1 MKQSI
6 HPIEQ
11 LRGSVQS
18 PRLPGIDVARAL
30 AIFGMIAAHVAA
42 GPSSVSIMD
51 PSTYPALVHG
61 RPAVLFA
68 LLAGVSI
75 SLMTGRGE
83 RPTSVNGVQGI
94 RLKLIG
100 RALAIFLI
108 GLVLEQLGTGISI
121 ILTFYGVLYAVALP
135 FVWAKTRTLI
145 IVGTCLGVVGPSLLA
160 IIQYLLPKG
169 NASPTIGLVLGGV
182 YPLPVF
188 WGILLLGMALGR
200 LHLQSTRALAG
211 LVAVGVCASAIG
223 YGVGSMW
230 GNDEEPKNGWINQ
243 DDRNGTSQPD
253 WSAVISK
260 LKKQKPQQ
268 SDGVQPKDQTAQSSG
283 GSASDEGI
291 ESRWG
296 QYWDA
301 LDSTKELKDSLK
313 RSLVDS
319 APHSGGTAEF
329 VGSGGFALIVVALCQ
344 LIVSRARRWFI
355 PIAVTGAMPLTIYTA
370 HVIIVFAVG
379 GPAGTVVSNPLYW
392 SLVIGSIVFA
402 NVWMA
407 FFGRGPLERFPRWL
421 GNKAAT
427 Q

>member
-1 MKQSI
+1 MKQPI
-6 HPIEQ
+6 HPIER

-30 AIFGMIAAHVAA
+30 AIFGMIAAHVAS
-42 GPSSVSIMD
+42 GPSSVSIME

-83 RPTSVNGVQGI
+83 LPASVSDVRGT

-108 GLVLEQLGTGISI
+108 GLLLEQLGTGIAV
-121 ILTFYGVLYAVALP
+121 ILTFYGVLYFVALP
-135 FVWAKTRTLI
+135 FVWAKTRTLVI
-145 IVGTCLGVVGPSLLA
+145 TAICLGLFGPSLLA
-160 IIQYLLPKG
+160 VVQYLLPKG
-169 NASPTIGLVLGGV
+169 DVSPTIGLVLGGV

-200 LHLQSTRALAG
+200 VHLQSTRVLAG
-211 LVAVGVCASAIG
+211 LVAVGVCASAVG
-223 YGVGSMW
+223 YGVGARW
-230 GNDEEPKNGWINQ
+230 GSDEEAKNVWINQ
-243 DDRNGTSQPD
+243 DNGNGGSQPD

-260 LKKQKPQQ
+260 LKKQKAKQA
-268 SDGVQPKDQTAQSSG
+268 DGMQPGNPAAESSG
-283 GSASDEGI
+283 DASSDEGI

-296 QYWDA
+296 QYWDG
-301 LDSTKELKDSLK
+301 LGSSKQLKDSIK
-313 RSLVDS
+313 KSVVDS

-344 LIVSRARRWFI
+344 LVVSCARRWFI
-355 PIAVTGAMPLTIYTA
+355 SLAVTGAMPLTIYTA
-370 HVIIVFAVG
+370 HVIVVVVLG

-392 SLVIGSIVFA
+392 SLVIGSVIFA
-402 NVWMA
+402 NGWMA
-407 FFGRGPLERFPRWL
+407 FVGRGPLERFPRWL
-421 GNKAAT
+421 GNRAAG

>member
-188 WGILLLGMALGR
+188 WGILLLGMVLGR

-260 LKKQKPQQ
+260 LKKQKAQQ

>member
-188 WGILLLGMALGR
+188 WGILLLGMVLGR

-260 LKKQKPQQ
+260 LKKQKAQQ

-329 VGSGGFALIVVALCQ
+329 VGSGGFVLIVVALCQ

>member
-1 MKQSI
+1 MKKSI
-6 HPIEQ
+6 HPIER

-30 AIFGMIAAHVAA
+30 AIFGMIAAHVAS

-83 RPTSVNGVQGI
+83 QPTSVNDVRGI

-108 GLVLEQLGTGISI
+108 GLLLEQLGTGIAV
-121 ILTFYGVLYAVALP
+121 ILTFYGVLYFVALP
-135 FVWAKTRTLI
+135 FVWTKTRTLV
-145 IVGTCLGVVGPSLLA
+145 IVAVCLGLVGPSLLA
-160 IIQYLLPKG
+160 VIQYLLPKG
-169 NASPTIGLVLGGV
+169 NVSPTIGLVLGGV

-200 LHLQSTRALAG
+200 LHLQSTRVLAG
-211 LVAVGVCASAIG
+211 LVAVGICASAVG
-223 YGVGSMW
+223 YGVGSLW
-230 GNDEEPKNGWINQ
+230 GNNEEPKNGWINQ
-243 DDRNGTSQPD
+243 DDGNGSSQPD

-260 LKKQKPQQ
+260 LKKQKSKQV
-268 SDGVQPKDQTAQSSG
+268 DGLQPGNPAAESSG
-283 GSASDEGI
+283 DVSSDEGI

-296 QYWDA
+296 QYRDA
-301 LDSTKELKDSLK
+301 LGSSKQLKDSMK
-313 RSLVDS
+313 KSVVDS
-319 APHSGGTAEF
+319 APHSGSTAEF

-344 LIVSRARRWFI
+344 LVVSRARRWFI
-355 PIAVTGAMPLTIYTA
+355 PLAVTGAMPLTIYTA
-370 HVIIVFAVG
+370 HVIVVFVLG

-392 SLVIGSIVFA
+392 SLVIGSVIFA
-402 NVWMA
+402 NGWMA
-407 FFGRGPLERFPRWL
+407 FVGRGPLERFPRWL
-421 GNKAAT
+421 GNRAAG

>member
-30 AIFGMIAAHVAA
+30 AILGMIAAHVAA

-188 WGILLLGMALGR
+188 WGILLLGMVLGR

-260 LKKQKPQQ
+260 LKKQKAQQ

>member
-188 WGILLLGMALGR
+188 WGILLLGMVLGR

-260 LKKQKPQQ
+260 LKKQKAQQ

-344 LIVSRARRWFI
+344 LIVSRAQRWFI

>member
-260 LKKQKPQQ
+260 LKKQKAQQ

>member
-1 MKQSI
+1 MKKSI
-6 HPIEQ
+6 HPIER

-18 PRLPGIDVARAL
+18 PRMPEIDVARAL
-30 AIFGMIAAHVAA
+30 AIFGMIAAHVAS

-83 RPTSVNGVQGI
+83 RPASVDDVRGI

-108 GLVLEQLGTGISI
+108 GLLLEQLGTGIAV
-121 ILTFYGVLYAVALP
+121 ILTFYGVLYFVALP
-135 FVWAKTRTLI
+135 FVWAKTRSLVI
-145 IVGTCLGVVGPSLLA
+145 GAACLGLIGPSLLA
-160 IIQYLLPKG
+160 VIQHLLPKG
-169 NASPTIGLVLGGV
+169 NTSPTIGLVLGGA

-200 LHLQSTRALAG
+200 LHLHSTRLLAG
-211 LVAVGVCASAIG
+211 LVAVGVFASAVG
-223 YGVGSMW
+223 YGVGSLW
-230 GNDEEPKNGWINQ
+230 GSGEEPKNGWINQ
-243 DDRNGTSQPD
+243 DDENSSYQPD
-253 WSAVISK
+253 WAALISK
-260 LKKQKPQQ
+260 LKKEKAKQAEGK
-268 SDGVQPKDQTAQSSG
+268 QPGNPMTESSG
-283 GSASDEGI
+283 AASLDEGI
-291 ESRWG
+291 ESGWG
-296 QYWDA
+296 QYRDA
-301 LDSTKELKDSLK
+301 LGSPKELRDSIK
-313 RSLVDS
+313 ESVVDS

-344 LIVSRARRWFI
+344 LVVSRARWWFI
-355 PIAVTGAMPLTIYTA
+355 PLAVTGAMPLTIYTA
-370 HVIIVFAVG
+370 HVIVVFVLG

-392 SLVIGSIVFA
+392 SLVIGSVIFA
-402 NVWMA
+402 NGWMA
-407 FFGRGPLERFPRWL
+407 FVGCGPLERFPRWL
-421 GNKAAT
+421 GNRTAG

>member
-188 WGILLLGMALGR
+188 WGILLLGMVLGR

-260 LKKQKPQQ
+260 LKKQKAQQ

-329 VGSGGFALIVVALCQ
+329 VGSGGFALIIVALCQ

>member
-230 GNDEEPKNGWINQ
+230 GSDEEPKNGWINQ

-260 LKKQKPQQ
+260 LKKQKAQQ

-283 GSASDEGI
+283 GSAADEGI

-392 SLVIGSIVFA
+392 SLVIGSIAFA
-402 NVWMA
+402 NAWMA